1 VFNEFEETGIAMES
15 TTQLRRFDASQGP
28 RLIPPDGGKAIDM
41 GSFGVR
47 FMTYTE
53 ETGGGF
59 SLIEHPIPPR
69 NLVAPLHKHSREDE
83 YSFVLEGRMG
93 ALLGDEVVYAEAGDL
108 AFKPRDQWHTFWNAG
123 DTPCRILEII
133 SPGGFE
139 HYFEEMH
146 ELMGRVGFDPEAIAG
161 LAAGYGLEVQP
172 ESIPRL
178 CEEHGLDHPLLH
190 MPPPEG

>member
-1 VFNEFEETGIAMES
+1 MRTS
-15 TTQLRRFDASQGP
+15 TSKARRPRPDASRGP
-28 RLIPPDGGKAIDM
+28 RIVGPADGKALEF

-47 FMTYTE
+47 FLAYAD

-69 NLVAPLHKHSREDE
+69 MLVAPLHRHTREDE

-93 ALLGDEVVYAEAGDL
+93 ALLGDQVVYAEPGDL
-108 AFKPRDQWHTFWNAG
+108 AFKPGNQWHTFWNAG

-139 HYFEEMH
+139 HYFEEMAEVMATH
-146 ELMGRVGFDPEAIAG
+146 GFDPERIVALAG
-161 LAAGYGLEVQP
+161 RYGLEADP

-178 CEEHGLDHPLLH
+178 CEEHGLDHPALH
-190 MPPPEG
+190 AAPAEA